1 MREYYAIPPEQ
12 NAALSTQRMRIHDA
26 RWHAVLLI
34 PRALPAAPG
43 ATRFSIT
50 PMIWVQHGGL
60 CYNCAIELLETDL
73 FLQGEFLMWR
83 NYLFA
88 ASPEEA
94 GALIAR
100 MGPAAR
106 IVSGGTDLSVAMRNN
121 PLDEL
126 TLVDVTRI
134 PSMQKIEV
142 RGDRIWIG
150 AAVSYARI
158 IESQLLREKTPLLVQ
173 AAQEVGSVQIRN
185 LGTLGGNLATA
196 SPAGDSIPPLMSL
209 GAEVVLAGPR
219 GRRRVPIR
227 EFFTWVRQTVM
238 EKDEIV
244 EAVLV
249 PPQPDTGIGVFV
261 KHGLRRAHAISVV
274 NAALLLD
281 IRDGVVADARISL
294 GAVAPTVIRTPE
306 AEKALVGHP
315 LTPERMERAASLAME
330 ASKPIDDIRG
340 SAEYRRH
347 MVGVLVR
354 KGLEKIARGEKPEL
368 LPPLNRPGYTFVPAP
383 SEKEIDGGNR
393 IELVVNG
400 ERRILEGVR
409 GKSLLYALRGIGLLG
424 VKDACSA
431 GECGA
436 CTVLL
441 DGRAVTSC
449 LVPAPQAHGRTVE
462 TVEGLSHGDELH
474 PLQEAFVTHAGTQCG
489 YCTPGFIMS
498 AKALLDM
505 YDSPDEGLIKQALA
519 GNLCRCTGYYQIVE
533 AVKAA
538 AARMSGRDR

>member
-1 MREYYAIPPEQ
+1 MWQ
-12 NAALSTQRMRIHDA
+12 NYI
-26 RWHAVLLI
+26 
-34 PRALPAAPG
+34 
-43 ATRFSIT
+43 
-50 PMIWVQHGGL
+50 
-60 CYNCAIELLETDL
+60 
-73 FLQGEFLMWR
+73 
-83 NYLFA
+83 FA

-94 GALIAR
+94 GAAAAR
-100 MGPAAR
+100 LGSAAR
-106 IVSGGTDLSVAMRNN
+106 IVSGGTDLSIALRNGQ
-121 PLDEL
+121 DEVT
-126 TLVDVTRI
+126 TLIDVTRI
-134 PSMQKIEV
+134 PSLQVIEE
-142 RGDRIWIG
+142 RDGLIWIG
-150 AAVSYARI
+150 AAVTYARI
-158 IESQLLREKTPLLVQ
+158 IESQLLRERLPLLVQ

-185 LGTLGGNLATA
+185 LGTVGGNLATA
-196 SPAGDSIPPLMSL
+196 SPAGDSIPPLMAL

-219 GRRRVPIR
+219 GRRRVPITD
-227 EFFTWVRQTVM
+227 FFTWVRQTVM
-238 EKDEIV
+238 EKDEII

-249 PPQPDTGIGVFV
+249 PPQPKTAVGVFM

-281 IRDGVVADARISL
+281 FEDGVVSDARISL
-294 GAVAPTVIRTPE
+294 GAVAPTVFRATE
-306 AEKALVGHP
+306 AEKALVGQP
-315 LTPERMERAASLAME
+315 ITPERMEKAAELAMA

-340 SAEYRRH
+340 TADYRRH
-347 MVGVLVR
+347 MVGVLVQR
-354 KGLEKIARGEKPEL
+354 GLEKIAGGDVPEL
-368 LPPLNRPGYTFVPAP
+368 MPPLNRPGYTLAPAP

-393 IELVVNG
+393 IALVING
-400 ERRILEGVR
+400 ERRTLEGVR
-409 GKSLLYALRGIGLLG
+409 GKSLLYALRDIGLLG

-441 DGRAVTSC
+441 DGHAVTSC

-505 YDSPDEGLIKQALA
+505 YDSPNEELIKQALA

-533 AVKAA
+533 AVESAA
-538 AARMSGRDR
+538 AKMSGKKR